1 MWIFTTQG
9 FISGVQHRADRKLLM
24 VRART
29 RQALEEL
36 ADMSELAIEQTP
48 SADYPF
54 RVIVNRETFNSW
66 LAREVEHID
75 YDNFK
80 NAAHVMG
87 DQRYDDALMN
97 VWSVMYSS
105 EPPDSRKF
113 T

>member
-1 MWIFTTQG
+1 MWVFTTEG
-9 FISGVQHRADRKLLM
+9 FVSAVQHRDDRKLLM

-36 ADMSELAIEQTP
+36 ADISEEGILQTP

-54 RVIVNRETFNSW
+54 RVVVDRKTFNSW
-66 LAREVEHID
+66 LGLEVEHID

-80 NAAHVMG
+80 GAAHMLG
-87 DQRYDDALMN
+87 DQRYDDALMD

-105 EPPDSRKF
+105 EHPDSRQS

>member
-9 FISGVQHRADRKLLM
+9 FVSAVQHRADRTLLM

-36 ADMSELAIEQTP
+36 ADMSEMGILQTQ

-54 RVIVNRETFNSW
+54 RVVVDRESFQSW
-66 LAREVEHID
+66 VALEVELID

-97 VWSVMYSS
+97 VWTVMYSS
-105 EPPDSRKF
+105 EPSDSRHS